1 MHPSGNFP
9 RLVGDVGGT
18 NARLAIVESPG
29 APLSRLAAFRCAE
42 HASLQDV
49 LRRYLDTVPPPLP
62 RWCAI
67 GIANPIVGD
76 QVQMTNHSWSF
87 SIAGVQREFGF
98 ERLLVINDFTALALS
113 LPALTSSDLKQVGGG
128 APVAGAPIGLVGPG
142 TGLGVSGLVR
152 MGKGGPVIPINGEGG
167 HMTLAPASDE
177 EAQVIGALRRRFG
190 HVSAERAVSG
200 PGLRSLYEAVCE
212 VQGAHVQTYDPP
224 TISRHA
230 MAATDAQCEKALT
243 MFCSFLGNVAGNV
256 ALLLGARAGLYIGG
270 GIVPRLA
277 DWFDRSPFRSR
288 FEAKGRFAGYLQQ
301 IPTYVVQASTPPAL
315 IGAARALDEMD

>member
-1 MHPSGNFP
+1 MHSPGSFP

-18 NARLAIVESPG
+18 NARLALIEAPG
-29 APLSRLAAFRCAE
+29 AAPVGLAAFRCAE

-49 LRRYLDTVPPPLP
+49 LHRYLDAAAAPWP

-87 SIAGVQREFGF
+87 SIEGVRREFGF

-113 LPALTSSDLKQVGGG
+113 LPALRASDLKQVGGG
-128 APVAGAPIGLVGPG
+128 APVDGAPVGLVGPG

-152 MGKGGPVIPINGEGG
+152 MSARGQVIPINGEGG
-167 HMTLAPASDE
+167 HMTLAPMDDE
-177 EAQVIGALRRRFG
+177 EGLVIAALRRRFG

-200 PGLRSLYEAVCE
+200 PGLRNLYEAVCE
-212 VQGAHVQTYDPP
+212 VRGVAVQAFDPP
-224 TISRHA
+224 AISAQA
-230 MAATDAQCEKALT
+230 MAAGDAQCTAALT
-243 MFCSFLGNVAGNV
+243 LFCSFLGNVAGNV

-270 GIVPRLA
+270 GIVPRLS
-277 DWFDRSPFRSR
+277 DWFDRSPFRVQ

-301 IPTYVVQASTPPAL
+301 IPTYVVQAAMPPAL
-315 IGAARALDEMD
+315 TGAARALDEMP